1 VRCAKT
7 AKPIDVPFSMKTRM
21 GPRNHV
27 LIGLGCRSPT
37 GRNNFRG
44 CSENFRAQPMQPIG
58 RERGGGIAQRGQSL
72 IYTIALLMCCIS
84 RETGVRKV
92 LNRKVTLKVVEGH

>member
-1 VRCAKT
+1 
-7 AKPIDVPFSMKTRM
+7 
-21 GPRNHV
+21 
-27 LIGLGCRSPT
+27 
-37 GRNNFRG
+37 
-44 CSENFRAQPMQPIG
+44 MQPIG